1 MGLDLTL
8 YAVPAAV
15 DIDVYKTTNWIEL
28 AYGRK
33 TWFIWDYFKN
43 LDNTV
48 MIRDDQML
56 IIPKEAWK
64 SFVEILDRNRER
76 ISDYVSVKEE
86 EEEADYISLT
96 KEFLIKVQIK
106 DNLFQQWYDDTFN
119 TTPTLGYEWDAR
131 AMLRWLEANFKVRR
145 YLNDPSYILL
155 LEASY

>member
-8 YAVPAAV
+8 YAAPAAD
-15 DIDVYKTTNWIEL
+15 DIDVNKTDKLVEL

-43 LDNTV
+43 LDNTIMV
-48 MIRDDQML
+48 EDNQVL
-56 IIPKEAWK
+56 VIPKEAWE
-64 SFVEILDRNRER
+64 SFIGILERNQQR
-76 ISDYVSVKEE
+76 IFDYLDFKANMEYAAPTEE
-86 EEEADYISLT
+86 SLLQ
-96 KEFLIKVQIK
+96 EQIK
-106 DNLFQQWYDDTFN
+106 ESLFQQWYDDTFD

-131 AMLRWLEANFKVRR
+131 AMLQWLKANFEVQK

>member
-8 YAVPAAV
+8 YAAPAID
-15 DIDVYKTTNWIEL
+15 DIDINKTDELVEL

-43 LDNTV
+43 LNSTIMVEDGQV
-48 MIRDDQML
+48 L
-56 IIPKEAWK
+56 VIPKEAWE
-64 SFVEILDRNRER
+64 SFIEILTQNQQR
-76 ISDYVSVKEE
+76 IFNYLDFKANTEYATTTE
-86 EEEADYISLT
+86 
-96 KEFLIKVQIK
+96 EFLLLEQIRES
-106 DNLFQQWYDDTFN
+106 LFQQWYDDTFD

-131 AMLRWLEANFKVRR
+131 AMLRWLEANFEVRK